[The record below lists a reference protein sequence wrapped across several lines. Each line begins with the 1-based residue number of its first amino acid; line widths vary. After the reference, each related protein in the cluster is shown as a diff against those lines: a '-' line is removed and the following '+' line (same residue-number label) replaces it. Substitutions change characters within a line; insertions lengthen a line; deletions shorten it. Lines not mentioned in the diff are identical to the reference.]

1 MILMAEYVSEKI
13 VIRKKNNGCIIAVAM
28 LLLSFFGFMLY
39 AMIDFR
45 NKTHKEW
52 DTFDDERI
60 AAIENYLYMT
70 MPEGAEPVKFK
81 RDVGPG
87 DSCTRLM
94 IGGISEPEEF
104 IEKAFPE
111 IEVKE
116 LSADENLADVLD
128 TLNESTPEN
137 EKSEE
142 LLKVP
147 TDNKS
152 FGSIKNEL
160 EESASKLGYS
170 IDFTEVYDRFYP
182 DRIQGLYHYYIGFG
196 KADDGYYAKI
206 LYCTL

>member
-1 MILMAEYVSEKI
+1 MEKEKKSKVKQLI
-13 VIRKKNNGCIIAVAM
+13 TNLIRIA
-28 LLLSFFGFMLY
+28 LLLLIFFGALIYPCYHFM
-39 AMIDFR
+39 
-45 NKTHKEW
+45 KQTHKEW
-52 DTFDDERI
+52 DTFDDKRI
-60 AAIENYLYMT
+60 AEVEKRLDMT
-70 MPEGAEPVKFK
+70 IPSCAEPLKFNWSTGAG
-81 RDVGPG
+81 DVQA
-87 DSCTRLM
+87 RL
-94 IGGISEPEEF
+94 IVGGISDPEDF

-116 LSADENLADVLD
+116 LSADENLDNVLD
-128 TLNESTPEN
+128 ALNESTPEN
-137 EKSEE
+137 EKSGE